1 MAADKVSPDDCVDML
16 KALADEHRWRMVQT
30 LLSETLSVGELGERL
45 GIPQYNVSKHLAV
58 LRESGIVV
66 TERDGKTVQCS
77 IAPGFRARLRS
88 NDCRLDLGCCAF
100 DFNKASA
107 R

>member
-1 MAADKVSPDDCVDML
+1 ML

-30 LLSETLSVGELGERL
+30 LLRETLSVSELGERL
-45 GIPQYNVSKHLAV
+45 GMPQYNVSKHLAI
-58 LRESGIVV
+58 LREAGIVV

-77 IAPGFRARLRS
+77 VAPGFRAQIKR

-100 DFNKASA
+100 DFNKAAA